1 MLTWTGTR
9 KTAPETPAGVVTR
22 AIANANVAAPISV
35 PQSIAGLYAGGFRRL
50 TGLTSVGVAKAIV
63 RGSSL
68 RYSRDQGEFDRA
80 IGFVDATYALALTL
94 LVTTL
99 DVGHP
104 HVAFS
109 SLGAL
114 DDAVGQQFV
123 AFAIAF
129 AVIASYWLQHHRLIA
144 SFAAIDYTTTVVNL
158 FLIAA
163 IVLLPFSTQAV
174 GDPGVKDLALPSA
187 IMAVNVVAASVLH
200 TLVYVV
206 AVRRN
211 LLSAAP
217 SRGEV
222 SYNVVNGLAA
232 AAVFAASVPVAYLT
246 SPITARITWISLI
259 PISWLLA
266 RYTASWRTTDAV

>member
-1 MLTWTGTR
+1 M
-9 KTAPETPAGVVTR
+9 
-22 AIANANVAAPISV
+22 
-35 PQSIAGLYAGGFRRL
+35 
-50 TGLTSVGVAKAIV
+50 KAILS
-63 RGSSL
+63 GTSS

-80 IGFVDATYALALTL
+80 IGFVDATFALALTL

-99 DVGHP
+99 DVDHP
-104 HVAFS
+104 RVAFS

-114 DDAVGQQFV
+114 DDAVGAQFV

-144 SFAAIDYTTTVVNL
+144 SFAAIDYTVVVVNL

-174 GDPGVKDLALPSA
+174 GDPGVEDLPLPTA

-200 TLVYVV
+200 TLVFVV

-211 LLSAAP
+211 LLSTAP
-217 SRGEV
+217 SPGEVWWFVVNALAARGRLRRLGAGRLPDLADRGEDHLDQP
-222 SYNVVNGLAA
+222 GPDRLAPQPLHGA
-232 AAVFAASVPVAYLT
+232 
-246 SPITARITWISLI
+246 
-259 PISWLLA
+259 LA
-266 RYTASWRTTDAV
+266 DD

>member
-1 MLTWTGTR
+1 M
-9 KTAPETPAGVVTR
+9 R
-22 AIANANVAAPISV
+22 A
-35 PQSIAGLYAGGFRRL
+35 
-50 TGLTSVGVAKAIV
+50 
-63 RGSSL
+63 SSS
-68 RYSRDQGEFDRA
+68 RYSREQGEFDRA
-80 IGFVDATYALALTL
+80 IGFVDATFALALTL

-144 SFAAIDYTTTVVNL
+144 SFAAIDYTTVVVNL

-222 SYNVVNGLAA
+222 SYFVVNALAA
-232 AAVFAASVPVAYLT
+232 AAVFAASVPVAYLV
-246 SPITARITWISLI
+246 SPFAAKITWISVF
-259 PISWLLA
+259 PINWLLG
-266 RYTASWRTTDAV
+266 RYTARWRRTTDAA

>member
-1 MLTWTGTR
+1 
-9 KTAPETPAGVVTR
+9 
-22 AIANANVAAPISV
+22 
-35 PQSIAGLYAGGFRRL
+35 
-50 TGLTSVGVAKAIV
+50 V

-99 DVGHP
+99 NVGHP

-174 GDPGVKDLALPSA
+174 GDPGVEDLALPSA